1 MTLSISLFGVES
13 VFTAEMIETAHRC
26 KYHVESYIVAGEPE
40 WDLRGLRTT
49 PLTGLTAAE
58 RELPFAVPW
67 VTPGYRFEKVRAAH
81 AAGFRHHISMIDPTA
96 VVATSADIAAGVYV
110 NSAATVGAYTRM
122 DVGCLVNRNASV
134 GHHCSFE
141 PFVSLGPG
149 ATIAARCTI
158 GRGSMIG
165 AGAVIA
171 PGVSVGANCLV
182 AIGAVVRK
190 NLPDNCL
197 VSGNP
202 ARVMRTGISGYKDA
216 AVGPMPPDLC

>member
-26 KYHVESYIVAGEPE
+26 KYQVESYIVAGEPE

-96 VVATSADIAAGVYV
+96 VVAGSADIAA
-110 NSAATVGAYTRM
+110 
-122 DVGCLVNRNASV
+122 
-134 GHHCSFE
+134 
-141 PFVSLGPG
+141 
-149 ATIAARCTI
+149 
-158 GRGSMIG
+158 
-165 AGAVIA
+165 
-171 PGVSVGANCLV
+171 
-182 AIGAVVRK
+182 
-190 NLPDNCL
+190 
-197 VSGNP
+197 
-202 ARVMRTGISGYKDA
+202 
-216 AVGPMPPDLC
+216 